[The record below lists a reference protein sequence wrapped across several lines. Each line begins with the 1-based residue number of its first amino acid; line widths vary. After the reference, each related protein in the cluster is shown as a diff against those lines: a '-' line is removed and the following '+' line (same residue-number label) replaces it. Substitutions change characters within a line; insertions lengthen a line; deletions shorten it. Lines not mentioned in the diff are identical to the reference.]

1 MNESPFDTT
10 IDSVSLRVGRVRERR
25 RVRRN
30 PAEPDEGGS
39 NPSDWIATPSPRSRD
54 GLAMTKR
61 GVESICMFVA
71 LLLATAITATAQER
85 PEEAS
90 PDRARANFARTIA
103 PADDD
108 VRAFPAT
115 GEATSTTSRSGSSAE
130 QHPGHAFN
138 R

>member
-1 MNESPFDTT
+1 
-10 IDSVSLRVGRVRERR
+10 
-25 RVRRN
+25 
-30 PAEPDEGGS
+30 
-39 NPSDWIATPSPRSRD
+39 
-54 GLAMTKR
+54 MTKR

-108 VRAFPAT
+108 VRAFPAHW
-115 GEATSTTSRSGSSAE
+115 GSNLHHFA
-130 QHPGHAFN
+130 QRIF